1 MLNNNKPR
9 SSALRP
15 PPQTNT
21 KGGFQL
27 PGSAHAIEHIPV
39 VDILLA
45 SPGKPWGRQEL
56 SMPKVKPLH
65 LSYQTFKKVSP
76 SGAAE
81 M

>member
-21 KGGFQL
+21 KGFQL